1 MILKY
6 GDYSHPSG
14 TVALAIMRSTALT
27 ASGIPY
33 MTQARW
39 GVEGTILADSALTDA
54 SALQADLTTK
64 IQALETAY
72 KQLGADLLLT
82 DDNGTATAHVIRNSE
97 TIGGIRVIEPPHYP
111 YGSGAE
117 YVNYRRFRVGLE
129 ADLIVSGDAPIY
141 LTFQETLTTSGGGP
155 GYAWT
160 SPIGGLPQRQIVRQ
174 NLTYRA
180 VQSGFAVGFKSYPTA
195 PPPLFPGS
203 LVQSPDIAITS
214 PQRRGSDFMSFGI
227 QWQYVYESNQPMFGV
242 PNSQPFI

>member
-39 GVEGTILADSALTDA
+39 GIEGTILADSSLTED
-54 SALQADLTTK
+54 SALQADLTPK
-64 IQALETAY
+64 IQALEAAY
-72 KQLGADLLLT
+72 KQAGVDLLLLGE
-82 DDNGTATAHVIRNSE
+82 NGSPTAHVIRNSE

-129 ADLIVSGDAPIY
+129 ADLIVGGDAPIY
-141 LTFQETLTTSGGGP
+141 LTFQETLATSGGGP
-155 GYAWT
+155 GYVWT
-160 SPIGGLPQRQIVRQ
+160 SPIKGFSKRQIVRES
-174 NLTYRA
+174 LTYRA
-180 VQSGFAVGFKSYPTA
+180 VQSGFAVGFRTYPAA
-195 PPPLFPGS
+195 PPPLFPGA
-203 LVQSPDIAITS
+203 LVQSPDIAVTS
-214 PQRRGSDFMSFGI
+214 PQRRGGDFTSFGI
-227 QWQYVYESNQPMFGV
+227 QWQYVYESNQPLFGV
-242 PNSQPFI
+242 PNAQPFI